1 MNSLARG
8 FRALRHTNF
17 RLYWTGQLISLC
29 GTWMQQVAQSWLVL
43 QITGSP
49 IDLGIVAALQT
60 LPVLFVSAFAGV
72 VADRV
77 SKRSVMVV
85 TQSVQ
90 MLLALLLGVLVVT
103 HLVQIWHVY
112 ILAALLGLTNAF
124 DMPTRQS
131 FMIEMVGREDLM
143 SAVALQ
149 SMQFNAARIVGPAL
163 AGLLIAAIGVT
174 GSFFANAISF
184 VPVIFGLLAM
194 RTDRFYTP
202 PAVEHLPVS
211 KSLSQGWR
219 YVRMTPAVLMITLVV
234 AVLGLFNNN
243 INVLVPLFAKNVLQV
258 GPQGYGMLMAMMGFG
273 SLGGAL
279 VASLAQRARWRVLFG
294 GAFVYFIFQLGFAFS
309 RIYPLSLLF
318 MAISGFSVIL
328 FFTSANTG
336 VQTKVP
342 DSLRGRVMGV
352 YMAVNVGMSPIGNLT
367 VGWLADRFGA
377 PVALALG
384 CVVALTC
391 LTVAAAWLLAHRHSK
406 ELEISPVPQP
416 LRSLPVAELAEAAG

>member
-60 LPVLFVSAFAGV
+60 LPVLFISAFAGV

-77 SKRSVMVV
+77 PKRSLMVA
-85 TQSVQ
+85 TQSAQ
-90 MLLALLLGVLVVT
+90 MLLALILGTLVVT

-112 ILAALLGLTNAF
+112 VLASLLGLTNAF

-131 FMIEMVGREDLM
+131 FMIEMVGRDDLM

-194 RTDRFYTP
+194 RTDRFYSP
-202 PAVEHLPVS
+202 PAVEHLPVRE
-211 KSLSQGWR
+211 SLGQGWH
-219 YVRMTPAVLMITLVV
+219 YVRKTPAVLMIVLVV
-234 AVLGLFNNN
+234 AILGLFNNN

-258 GPQGYGMLMAMMGFG
+258 GPQGYGLLMAMMGFG

-279 VASLAQRARWRVLFG
+279 VAALAQRARWRVLFG
-294 GAFVYFIFQLGFAFS
+294 GAFVFFIFQLGFALS

-318 MAISGFSVIL
+318 MAVSGFSIIL
-328 FFTSANTG
+328 FYTSANTG
-336 VQTKVP
+336 VQTRVP
-342 DSLRGRVMGV
+342 DWLRGRVMGV
-352 YMAVNVGMSPIGNLT
+352 YMAVNVGTSPIGNLT
-367 VGWLADRFGA
+367 IGWLADRYSA
-377 PVALALG
+377 PVALAAG
-384 CVVALTC
+384 CLVALLFLC
-391 LTVAAAWLLAHRHSK
+391 VATVWLLTHRGSQ
-406 ELEISPVPQP
+406 ELQLDPIPQP
-416 LRSLPVAELAEAAG
+416 IKQQPVAELAEAAG